1 MRMNGGAKRIGERK
15 GAIVILVA
23 LLIVALLGFGALA
36 VDVSQMQAY
45 KSELRRSADAAVLA
59 ATLQLLHETQH
70 VTASA
75 QADSLLSDNPVFG
88 AAAAVT
94 SFEFGTYDDVAG
106 FTALCTVGCSAAANA
121 IRLSVRG
128 PDRGFYLA
136 QLFGD
141 TSFALSIQATA
152 WLPVAATPCAAPWA
166 IHDTTWFSKYPTAP
180 PGPSALRNMLNSD
193 PRKRFSLK
201 AHELATD
208 VLPKWFGAMNLP
220 GLTTFGQAQDP
231 VNGISNYALNI
242 YPGPPWT
249 SPGSP
254 YCHNLIPG
262 DLIQGKNGGW
272 DDETINALG
281 FGNVAGLCVRS
292 AADACLNAG
301 GQLGVAVRVP
311 IVRDSVGGGCAA
323 PPVYPEDDFGGNT
336 AKCFSVTDVRTF
348 VILSAIPGGSEKGF
362 VQGVYAGTD
371 VVGPVRGYAQ
381 RPILVQ

>member
-1 MRMNGGAKRIGERK
+1 
-15 GAIVILVA
+15 VILVA
-23 LLIVALLGFGALA
+23 LLMVALLGFGAFA
-36 VDVSQMQAY
+36 VDISQMQAY

-70 VTASA
+70 VTAAA
-75 QADSLLSDNPVFG
+75 QADLLLSDNPVFG
-88 AAAAVT
+88 DAATVT
-94 SFEFGTYDDVAG
+94 SFEYGTYDDVAG

-141 TSFALSIQATA
+141 TSFALSIEATA

-166 IHDTTWFSKYPTAP
+166 IHDTAWVNKYPGAP
-180 PGPSALRNMLNSD
+180 PSTGALRNMLNSD

-201 AHELATD
+201 AHQLPTD
-208 VLPKWFGAMNLP
+208 VLPMWFGAMNLP
-220 GLTTFGQAQDP
+220 GLTTLGQPQDP
-231 VNGISNYALNI
+231 INGILNYAQNI

-254 YCHNLIPG
+254 YCHSLIPG

-272 DDETINALG
+272 DDETIGALG
-281 FGNVAGLCVRS
+281 FGGVAGLCSRS
-292 AADACLNAG
+292 ALDECINAG
-301 GQLGVAVRVP
+301 GQVGVAVRLP
-311 IVRDSVGGGCAA
+311 IVRDSVGGSCAA

-348 VILSAIPGGSEKGF
+348 VIVGAVPGGSEKGF